1 MEHLRMCVVCREMI
15 LKSELI
21 RFVRQD
27 GKVLLDETGKMDGR
41 GAYLC
46 KKEKCIDKALKS
58 NVFSKSFK
66 FNVDKETLSESI
78 KEYVAK
84 TKN

>member
-1 MEHLRMCVVCREMI
+1 MEHLRMCVVCREML

-21 RFVRQD
+21 RFVRTD
-27 GKVLLDETGKMDGR
+27 GKVVLDESGKKDGR

-46 KKEKCIDKALKS
+46 KKEKCIEKALKS